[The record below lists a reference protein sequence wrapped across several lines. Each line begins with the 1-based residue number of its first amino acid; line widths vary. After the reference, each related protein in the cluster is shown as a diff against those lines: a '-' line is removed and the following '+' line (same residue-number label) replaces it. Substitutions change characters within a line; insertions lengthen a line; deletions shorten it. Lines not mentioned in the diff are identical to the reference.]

1 MMAFDR
7 LSPLNTVDPTVGTAV
22 ARQNRIT
29 MGSIASHRT
38 IIQATADLIRS
49 DMRGGLVLPHSSRVP
64 AGHVILGSHAVL
76 LPPTSHISHYNHVKV
91 PLPCRYIPTSF

>member
-29 MGSIASHRT
+29 MGSIASHR
-38 IIQATADLIRS
+38 IGQ
-49 DMRGGLVLPHSSRVP
+49 
-64 AGHVILGSHAVL
+64 
-76 LPPTSHISHYNHVKV
+76 
-91 PLPCRYIPTSF
+91 